1 MTVETFFIDG
11 IITTTWLLYHA
22 RHRAARDGA
31 FKSSAASPRMGQP
44 AAMTDYTMKKL
55 SRTVPAAVMALCL
68 TVCLLCVSVFAD
80 NETAQPAAS
89 PAEAGA
95 VLTVGES
102 EQPAEEIDIPD
113 EEVPVAA
120 APTGTKANA
129 AQQVTGE
136 GDADAVSLVASVI
149 AIAGLGYVVV
159 AGKKHKED

>member
-1 MTVETFFIDG
+1 
-11 IITTTWLLYHA
+11 
-22 RHRAARDGA
+22 
-31 FKSSAASPRMGQP
+31 
-44 AAMTDYTMKKL
+44 MKKL

-102 EQPAEEIDIPD
+102 EQPVEEIDIPD

-129 AQQVTGE
+129 AQQVTG
-136 GDADAVSLVASVI
+136 DADTMSLVAAVI

>member
-1 MTVETFFIDG
+1 MKEKLANVTCFVTG
-11 IITTTWLLYHA
+11 ACYNHSNY
-22 RHRAARDGA
+22 RSRRDYRR
-31 FKSSAASPRMGQP
+31 FENQEEPP
-44 AAMTDYTMKKL
+44 MKKL

>member
-1 MTVETFFIDG
+1 
-11 IITTTWLLYHA
+11 
-22 RHRAARDGA
+22 
-31 FKSSAASPRMGQP
+31 
-44 AAMTDYTMKKL
+44 MKKL
-55 SRTVPAAVMALCL
+55 SRTAPAAVMALCL

-102 EQPAEEIDIPD
+102 EQPVEEIDIPD

-129 AQQVTGE
+129 AQQVTG
-136 GDADAVSLVASVI
+136 DSDTVSLVAAVI

>member
-1 MTVETFFIDG
+1 
-11 IITTTWLLYHA
+11 
-22 RHRAARDGA
+22 
-31 FKSSAASPRMGQP
+31 
-44 AAMTDYTMKKL
+44 MKKL

-102 EQPAEEIDIPD
+102 EQPVEEIDIPD